1 MVVLITTVV
10 WLVVTF
16 ATPPEDKEVLLS
28 FYKKTVPGG
37 PGWKAIVGDEQI
49 KSDGW
54 SVPSGI
60 LAMLLALAMIY
71 CLLFATGYFIYGNIQ
86 LGGILMLIALI
97 AAYLLSKVWN
107 RIRVDVL

>member
-1 MVVLITTVV
+1 VLITSVV

-16 ATPPEDKEVLLS
+16 ATPAEEKEVLLS
-28 FYKKTVPGG
+28 FYKKTTPGG

-49 KSDGW
+49 DSEGW

-71 CLLFATGYFIYGNIQ
+71 SMLFATGYFIYGN
-86 LGGILMLIALI
+86 LLLAGILMLIALI
-97 AAYLLSKVWN
+97 AAYLLSKVWS